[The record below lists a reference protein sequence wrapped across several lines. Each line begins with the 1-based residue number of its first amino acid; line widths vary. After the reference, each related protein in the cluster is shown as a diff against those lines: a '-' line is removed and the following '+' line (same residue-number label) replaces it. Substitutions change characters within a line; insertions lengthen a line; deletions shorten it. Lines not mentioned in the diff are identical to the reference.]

1 MYLNKQASHQRSL
14 KGCQDEDLHD
24 RIHNLKAGKVSNTL
38 QPVKSQKESHKV
50 PHKKVIYY
58 QNNLEWSIQCIA
70 LESKRYLN

>member
-50 PHKKVIYY
+50 PHKKVI
-58 QNNLEWSIQCIA
+58 
-70 LESKRYLN
+70 